1 MKIWI
6 FAFAIVVLAG
16 CSSENEARRVL
27 AGQGYT
33 NINTTGYAF
42 FGCDEKDDFHTGF
55 EAISP
60 NGSRVEGVVCSGFLK
75 GATVRF
81 K

>member
-1 MKIWI
+1 MKTLTLI
-6 FAFAIVVLAG
+6 FAIVALVG

-42 FGCDEKDDFHTGF
+42 FGCDEKDEFHTGF
-55 EAISP
+55 EATSP
-60 NGSRVEGVVCSGFLK
+60 SGSRVEGVVCSGFLK